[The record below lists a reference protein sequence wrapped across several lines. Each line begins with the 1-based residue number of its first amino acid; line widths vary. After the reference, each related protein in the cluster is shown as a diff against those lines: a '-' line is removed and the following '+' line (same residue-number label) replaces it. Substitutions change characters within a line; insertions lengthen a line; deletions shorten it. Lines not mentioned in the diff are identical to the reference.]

1 MTMAQ
6 MVKNRE
12 VDPLVA
18 QNVNNNSRNVSMSPG
33 HREPSKSKTRSN
45 NAIITPVPLGAK
57 CESPVNKKKIN
68 PEVNGQLTPMLDKS
82 PFTAK
87 ITRADR
93 TIGMYNSPAI
103 NKFSS
108 KK

>member
-18 QNVNNNSRNVSMSPG
+18 QNTANNRNVSISPP
-33 HREPSKSKTRSN
+33 HRDQSKSKPKG
-45 NAIITPVPLGAK
+45 APIITPVPLGAK

-68 PEVNGQLTPMLDKS
+68 PELNGC
-82 PFTAK
+82 
-87 ITRADR
+87 
-93 TIGMYNSPAI
+93 
-103 NKFSS
+103 
-108 KK
+108 